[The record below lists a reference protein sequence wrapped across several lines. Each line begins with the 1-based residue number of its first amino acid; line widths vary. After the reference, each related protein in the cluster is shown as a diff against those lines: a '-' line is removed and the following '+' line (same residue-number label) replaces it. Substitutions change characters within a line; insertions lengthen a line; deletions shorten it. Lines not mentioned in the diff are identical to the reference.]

1 MTMASLPSR
10 FRVTAAALA
19 LVLLVAGTACNEPK
33 SGPAGSTDSSG
44 NAGTERASRRTDSAK
59 GAAATPLEQAPAD
72 LAADSLPI
80 VAPDGGQVRY
90 GIRSG
95 RIEQQYLGHER
106 GTRTLLFDKY
116 GMMERREENVVP
128 FPEWKKG
135 VFHNMVTIVT
145 PEEQSYLDLRSRKG
159 LKKPNESLQRYIDAG
174 AGKTTSL
181 GELVIAG
188 SGGERLPDTT
198 IAGYHCRV
206 LRKTVKGMVI
216 TNWLWRGIVIQEH
229 VVIPKDTL
237 EYAVV
242 TTKIVPN
249 IEVPDTSF
257 RFDPSYPIEP
267 YKPRKQN

>member
-1 MTMASLPSR
+1 MITSTVPSR
-10 FRVTAAALA
+10 FRVTATALA
-19 LVLLVAGTACNEPK
+19 LLLLLAGTACNDPK
-33 SGPAGSTDSSG
+33 ADSAGSSDSSG
-44 NAGTERASRRTDSAK
+44 RAGTAQASHRNDSAK
-59 GAAATPLEQAPAD
+59 GATAAPLAQAPAD

-106 GTRTLLFDKY
+106 GTRTLMFDKY

-135 VFHNMVTIVT
+135 LFHNMVTILT
-145 PEEQSYLDLRSRKG
+145 PQEQSYLDLRSRKG

-198 IAGYHCRV
+198 IAGYRCRV

-229 VVIPKDTL
+229 VLIPKDTL

-249 IEVPDTSF
+249 IDVPETTF
-257 RFDPSYPIEP
+257 RFDPSYPIDL
-267 YKPRKQN
+267 YKPKKKN